1 MEARAKT
8 MSWLL
13 IKTYLK
19 KCYIWLKEYWQIPFL
34 VFWSILVYIMT
45 RRNTEA
51 LVEVLETRKE
61 SYKKQM
67 EILKN
72 NHNNELLRRDR
83 LLATYQEALDKL
95 EKKYL
100 DRKEELTDL
109 QKNQVKEIVI
119 KSKGNPEEI
128 KKIIQEEFGIFYV
141 D

>member
-1 MEARAKT
+1 